1 MFKKFV
7 FGICVPS
14 AEIGSASAYA
24 ISNFWRAEYRKD
36 QVQGIWFGRT
46 SDSSPCVEGLLCQ
59 GPTFVFI
66 LLFCFSSWLLHNVFF
81 SCGCDV
87 WRSQHFSILYFFS
100 SFLKLTSTGSCA
112 SPLAINFFSWYHY
125 QRTLEYVGCYFW
137 SHLQHL
143 LCITKFSSSWSVEL
157 SA

>member
-66 LLFCFSSWLLHNVFF
+66 LWFCFSSWLLHNVFF

-100 SFLKLTSTGSCA
+100 SFLKLTSTGSCV
-112 SPLAINFFSWYHY
+112 SSLAINVLVDVIIRGIGICWTLLLVPLARRVVYY
-125 QRTLEYVGCYFW
+125 QI
-137 SHLQHL
+137 
-143 LCITKFSSSWSVEL
+143 CIKLVSG
-157 SA
+157 A